1 MSQESEAV
9 EAGLNNVAEA
19 IRVALGTGRDTIGQS
34 VRTALVKDSFGEK
47 ESRIE
52 SAIYKGLRDGIREGM
67 VAAEKLRIA
76 NDKDNHDRK
85 QS

>member
-34 VRTALVKDSFGEK
+34 VRTALVKDSYGTT

-52 SAIYKGLRDGIREGM
+52 SATYKGLQDGIREGM
-67 VAAEKLRIA
+67 IAAEKLRIA
-76 NDKDNHDRK
+76 DDNGKDTP
-85 QS
+85 

>member
-19 IRVALGTGRDTIGQS
+19 IRVALGTGRDTIGRS
-34 VRTALVKDSFGEK
+34 VKSALVKESFGER

-52 SAIYKGLRDGIREGM
+52 
-67 VAAEKLRIA
+67 AESRA
-76 NDKDNHDRK
+76 PSTRGFEMA
-85 QS
+85 SVRA

>member
-9 EAGLNNVAEA
+9 EAGPNNVAEA

-34 VRTALVKDSFGEK
+34 VRAALVKDSFREK
-47 ESRIE
+47 DSRIE

-67 VAAEKLRIA
+67 IAAEKRRIA
-76 NDKDNHDRK
+76 DKNEK
-85 QS
+85 EPS

>member
-34 VRTALVKDSFGEK
+34 VRAALVKDSFGEK

-67 VAAEKLRIA
+67 IAAEKLRIA
-76 NDKDNHDRK
+76 DKNEK
-85 QS
+85 EPS

>member
-34 VRTALVKDSFGEK
+34 VKSALVKEVFGER
-47 ESRIE
+47 ESRLE

-67 VAAEKLRIA
+67 ITAEKLRIA
-76 NDKDNHDRK
+76 NDNGKDTP
-85 QS
+85 